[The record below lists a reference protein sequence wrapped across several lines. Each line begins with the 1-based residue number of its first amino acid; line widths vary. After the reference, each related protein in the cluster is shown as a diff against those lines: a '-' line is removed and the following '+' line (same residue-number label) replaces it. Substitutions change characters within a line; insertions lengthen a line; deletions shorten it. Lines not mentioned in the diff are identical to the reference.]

1 MRTPHKPADTQP
13 RARSTGGMQQFAI
26 KFFYAYRDY
35 HEELA
40 VYSDP
45 LLRPTLP
52 PIFHASTND
61 DQDAVLS
68 ERCAPRS
75 RA

>member
-1 MRTPHKPADTQP
+1 
-13 RARSTGGMQQFAI
+13 MQQFAI

-68 ERCAPRS
+68 ERYAPRS
-75 RA
+75 RVHVPSSLVSYSACPPC